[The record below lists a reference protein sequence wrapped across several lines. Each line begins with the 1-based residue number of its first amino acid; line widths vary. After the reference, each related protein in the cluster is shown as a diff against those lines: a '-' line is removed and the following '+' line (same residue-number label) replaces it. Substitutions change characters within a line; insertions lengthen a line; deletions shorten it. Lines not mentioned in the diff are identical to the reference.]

1 MELAY
6 QVKADS
12 REHFNMKCDETMVG
26 FVQQSGDSDRD
37 DFQKTKMQCFYGVL
51 DEGASLEKSLERK
64 ASKLFE
70 EDPTSAA
77 IATKNILARVKNH
90 SINSI
95 NDIDQAL
102 SITTKSHKEAQVSK
116 YKKNEFTQQLNAT
129 ISVQVNVVENKSNI
143 TTPKVET
150 KPLTPQ

>member
-1 MELAY
+1 
-6 QVKADS
+6 VKTDS
-12 REHFNMKCDETMVG
+12 RELFDMKCDETMVG
-26 FVQQSGDSDRD
+26 FVQQANGYDE
-37 DFQKTKMQCFYGVL
+37 FQKTKMQCFYGVL

-77 IATKNILARVKNH
+77 IATKNILSRVKNH

-95 NDIDQAL
+95 NDIEQAL
-102 SITTKSHKEAQVSK
+102 SISKTQVDAPKKSV
-116 YKKNEFTQQLNAT
+116 YKKNESTQQLNAT
-129 ISVQVNVVENKSNI
+129 ISVQVNVLENSTKSAAPI
-143 TTPKVET
+143 VET